1 MFPLSEKPALV
12 LFDCDGV
19 LVDSEPISNPI
30 FTKMLQQAGVH
41 ISLTGMQ
48 ARYVGMAMPDIRRAV
63 EGEFGVVLDD
73 GWHDRYRQACDEA
86 FEKYLKPIR
95 GSRVAVEAV
104 AQAGINYCVA
114 SSGPPKKMAV
124 TLGITE
130 LMPLFEDRLFS
141 GWDVPQSKPDPAIF
155 LMAAEKFEVAPAN
168 CVVIEDSVVGVTAGI
183 AAGMKVLGYAPGGGG
198 EKLAALGA
206 HVFTH
211 MEDVPLLLGLS

>member
-1 MFPLSEKPALV
+1 MFPLSEKPDLV

-30 FTKMLQQAGVH
+30 FTKMLQQAGVQ

-48 ARYVGMAMPDIRRAV
+48 TRYVGMAMPDIRRAV
-63 EGEFGVVLDD
+63 EGEFGVILDD

-95 GSRVAVEAV
+95 GSRIAVEAV
-104 AQAGINYCVA
+104 AEAGISYCVA

-124 TLGITE
+124 TLGITG

-141 GWDVPQSKPDPAIF
+141 GWDVQQSKPDPAIF
-155 LMAAEKFEVAPAN
+155 LMAAEKFGAAPAN
-168 CVVIEDSVVGVTAGI
+168 CIVIEDSVVGVTAGI

-198 EKLAALGA
+198 EKLTALGA

-211 MEDVPLLLGLS
+211 MEDIPLLLGLA